1 MNALLDRLFTF
12 VRTHACILCIG
23 MGMGI
28 YRCAHEWP
36 VWFGETYLST
46 QETLP
51 FGLDAFL
58 IVDIGK
64 VVGVVVYAITCYRFD
79 KTGKSGFLLALPSAV
94 LLVGYTLP
102 LSLLSDGPIAGRLA
116 HFCMIVCGTGAG
128 MLFAQWI
135 EVCGRLSPLS
145 VIETLAVSY
154 LVRFVLLP
162 IVTGLTLHLSAL
174 MIIVLAGS
182 SFIQIALCQR
192 LLPSPLGGEKAC
204 TRTLPRRNAGTGYG
218 ILFAWACIY
227 AFTFGLGEASTQLAH
242 HVTVSGMGYV
252 VPSLLVVVLS
262 VTLGD
267 RFDRNFLYAISIPLM
282 AAGLMGLEF
291 FGVNAALAQ
300 TLVSAGMCA
309 FELLV
314 YTTACIYAYRS
325 RTSAMFAASCVRV
338 IALVA
343 ADVAVM
349 LVRCIPELNVALLI
363 VAAMVATV
371 AMGFVMFLPQVAE
384 RLEQRQISAPHP
396 GDSHVETLRQAASKV
411 GLSPRETTVFLLLA
425 DNKSA
430 NQISSEL
437 FISNGAVRSHCSR
450 IYDKFGVHSRKE
462 LDALLEK
469 SGRR

>member
-1 MNALLDRLFTF
+1 
-12 VRTHACILCIG
+12 
-23 MGMGI
+23 MGI

-36 VWFGETYLST
+36 VWFGETYLLAQGGS
-46 QETLP
+46 LP
-51 FGLDAFL
+51 FNFDVFL
-58 IVDIGK
+58 FVDIGK
-64 VVGVVVYAITCYRFD
+64 VAGVIAYVAACYRLD
-79 KTGKSGFLLALPSAV
+79 KAGRNGFLLVVPSAV
-94 LLVGYTLP
+94 LLAGYA
-102 LSLLSDGPIAGRLA
+102 LSLPCLFSNGIFVPLVL
-116 HFCMIVCGTGAG
+116 FCLVACGIGAG

-135 EVCGRLSPLS
+135 EVCGRLSPLNM
-145 VIETLAVSY
+145 IEALAISY
-154 LVRFVLLP
+154 LLRFLLLP
-162 IVTGLTLHLSAL
+162 IVTDLTPYLSAL
-174 MIIVLAGS
+174 LIMVVAGS
-182 SFIQIALCQR
+182 SFIQVAFCQR
-192 LLPSPLGGEKAC
+192 LLPFPLDSKEEC
-204 TRTLPRRNAGTGYG
+204 PRTLPDRHARTGYG
-218 ILFAWACIY
+218 ILFAWVCVY

-242 HVTVSGMGYV
+242 HVTVSGTGYV
-252 VPSLLVVVLS
+252 IPSLLVVVLAFKF
-262 VTLGD
+262 GD

-300 TLVSAGMCA
+300 TFVSAGMCA

-343 ADVAVM
+343 ADAAVL
-349 LVRCIPELNVALLI
+349 LVRFAPGINIALLI
-363 VAAMVATV
+363 VFAMMATV
-371 AMGFVMFLPQVAE
+371 AMGFAMFLPQVTE
-384 RLEQRQISAPHP
+384 RLEQRQLSTPCP
-396 GDSHVETLRQAASKV
+396 GDNRMETLRRAASNV

-469 SGRR
+469 IRAR